1 MRVSGSLGKASRHR
15 PRRGPQQIPAPLGY
29 TLCPPASVPTH
40 CLGRHSHRAPP
51 SPRGAGP
58 ASRAPAARLLSRPPP
73 APPLARASGAERSP
87 AGPDRRWMFAFAA
100 VRPAKPVSSS
110 GQRGG
115 GPGRRGSH
123 GGGGTEAAAPGSGGW
138 PGRAAGRLLPA
149 GQVGARRR
157 AELNHSPAT

>member
-51 SPRGAGP
+51 SPCGAGP

-73 APPLARASGAERSP
+73 PLLWPGPLGPSALPPVRTGAGCLLSRQSGQPSPFPARGSGAEGP
-87 AGPDRRWMFAFAA
+87 AGGAAMEAAARRRQHPGAA
-100 VRPAKPVSSS
+100 
-110 GQRGG
+110 G
-115 GPGRRGSH
+115 GPG
-123 GGGGTEAAAPGSGGW
+123 AQPGASFLQARW
-138 PGRAAGRLLPA
+138 ARVAGR
-149 GQVGARRR
+149 
-157 AELNHSPAT
+157 S